1 MAFIK
6 LEPWNSSSDIMSF
19 DKSLTFV
26 FIFITLFVL
35 VSTIFVGG
43 QLSDIF
49 KQQTYTIFLLF
60 LLVISYSAMGAT
72 PSVYGGLGTQMNLY
86 KGLLFGG
93 IIGLIFLS
101 VTIFSLSIPA
111 LSIISSIQ
119 FISIFYTIV
128 VVPFAE
134 EKMFGQVVPFVLRR
148 GLKNTMLAF
157 VATCFVFG
165 AFHYFAYYQ
174 STDPS
179 VFYGAIAM
187 TMIFRGLVLIGNE
200 YLQTA
205 SFGITLHYLN
215 NVGQIL
221 KQLKQMGAI

>member
-1 MAFIK
+1 VK
-6 LEPWNSSSDIMSF
+6 LEPWSSSTENMNL
-19 DKSLTFV
+19 DKSITFG

-43 QLSDIF
+43 ELSDIF

-60 LLVISYSAMGAT
+60 LLVISYSSMGAI
-72 PSVYGGLGTQMNLY
+72 PSIYGGLGTQMNLY

-93 IIGLIFLS
+93 VIGVIFLVLS
-101 VTIFSLSIPA
+101 FFSLSIPE

-119 FISIFYTIV
+119 FISIFYTII

-148 GLKNTMLAF
+148 SLKNVWVAF
-157 VATCFVFG
+157 GVTCLIFG

-174 STDPS
+174 SSDS
-179 VFYGAIAM
+179 NIFIGATLIAM
-187 TMIFRGLVLIGNE
+187 VFRGLTLLGNE

-205 SFGITLHYLN
+205 SFGITLHYFN
-215 NVGQIL
+215 NLVQSMRKL
-221 KQLKQMGAI
+221 KSMGLL